1 MRGDP
6 SEGLRINVRANT
18 KALGY
23 PDAPI
28 QRVGAPWSPV
38 PFGQILVDAYV
49 PSEADIVR
57 AVRAT
62 R

>member
-1 MRGDP
+1 
-6 SEGLRINVRANT
+6 VRANT

-38 PFGQILVDAYV
+38 PFGQILVDPYV

-62 R
+62 RGATGP